1 MTIVNIFLKKPYIIE
16 DMILTIIG
24 NNIRRLRKEKGLRQI
39 DLAVAVGIDSS
50 YLSEIEN
57 KKRNPTIL
65 LLDNIATVLEVS
77 LIELLSDNQHKD

>member
-1 MTIVNIFLKKPYIIE
+1 M
-16 DMILTIIG
+16 TIIG

-39 DLAVAVGIDSS
+39 DLAIAVGIDSS

-77 LIELLSDNQHKD
+77 LIDLLTDTSK

>member
-1 MTIVNIFLKKPYIIE
+1 M
-16 DMILTIIG
+16 TIIG

-39 DLAVAVGIDSS
+39 DLAIAVGIDSS

-77 LIELLSDNQHKD
+77 LIELLTDNSK

>member
-1 MTIVNIFLKKPYIIE
+1 
-16 DMILTIIG
+16 MILTIIG

-77 LIELLSDNQHKD
+77 LVELLSDNQHKD

>member
-1 MTIVNIFLKKPYIIE
+1 
-16 DMILTIIG
+16 MILTIIG

>member
-1 MTIVNIFLKKPYIIE
+1 M
-16 DMILTIIG
+16 TIIG

-39 DLAVAVGIDSS
+39 DLAIAVGIDSS

-77 LIELLSDNQHKD
+77 LVELLSDNQHKD

>member
-1 MTIVNIFLKKPYIIE
+1 MTIVNIFLKKPYIIG

-39 DLAVAVGIDSS
+39 DLAIAVGIDSS

>member
-1 MTIVNIFLKKPYIIE
+1 MTIVNIFFKKPYIIG

-39 DLAVAVGIDSS
+39 DLAIAVGIDSS

>member
-1 MTIVNIFLKKPYIIE
+1 
-16 DMILTIIG
+16 MILTIIG

-39 DLAVAVGIDSS
+39 DLAIAVGIDSS

-77 LIELLSDNQHKD
+77 LIDLLTDTSK

>member
-1 MTIVNIFLKKPYIIE
+1 
-16 DMILTIIG
+16 MILTIIG

-39 DLAVAVGIDSS
+39 DLAIAVGIDSS

-77 LIELLSDNQHKD
+77 LVELLRDNQHKD

>member
-1 MTIVNIFLKKPYIIE
+1 MNFDYSQYTFKKALYHREIE
-16 DMILTIIG
+16 

-39 DLAVAVGIDSS
+39 DLAIAVGIDSS

-77 LIELLSDNQHKD
+77 LIELLTDNSK

>member
-1 MTIVNIFLKKPYIIE
+1 
-16 DMILTIIG
+16 MILTIIG

-77 LIELLSDNQHKD
+77 LIDLLTDNSK

>member
-1 MTIVNIFLKKPYIIE
+1 
-16 DMILTIIG
+16 MILTIIG

-77 LIELLSDNQHKD
+77 LIDLLTDNSKE

>member
-1 MTIVNIFLKKPYIIE
+1 
-16 DMILTIIG
+16 MILTIIG
-24 NNIRRLRKEKGLRQI
+24 DNIRRLRKEKGLRQI

>member
-1 MTIVNIFLKKPYIIE
+1 
-16 DMILTIIG
+16 MILTIIG

-39 DLAVAVGIDSS
+39 DLAIAVGIDSS

>member
-1 MTIVNIFLKKPYIIE
+1 MTIIE
-16 DMILTIIG
+16 

-39 DLAVAVGIDSS
+39 DLAIAVGIDSS

-65 LLDNIATVLEVS
+65 LLNNIATVLEVS
-77 LIELLSDNQHKD
+77 LIDLLTDNSK

>member
-1 MTIVNIFLKKPYIIE
+1 
-16 DMILTIIG
+16 MILTIIE

-39 DLAVAVGIDSS
+39 DLAIAVGIDSS

-65 LLDNIATVLEVS
+65 LLNNIATVLEVS
-77 LIELLSDNQHKD
+77 LIDLLTDNSK

>member
-1 MTIVNIFLKKPYIIE
+1 
-16 DMILTIIG
+16 MILTIIG

-39 DLAVAVGIDSS
+39 DLAIAVGIDSS

-77 LIELLSDNQHKD
+77 LVELLSDNQHKD